1 MNSLYKSLM
10 GNRNVGFQGDN
21 RNQNT
26 ETAKS
31 IFSMLNGSS
40 NPYQL
45 LINIAAKNPILI
57 GFQEYIFYLIKNIM
71 DSADKSGKSYQD
83 MFYELAKQRGVDPDN
98 IINQLKF

>member
-10 GNRNVGFQGDN
+10 GNRQSVNSSG
-21 RNQNT
+21 NQNA

-45 LINIAAKNPILI
+45 LINMAAKNPM
-57 GFQEYIFYLIKNIM
+57 IKNIM

-83 MFYELAKQRGVDPDN
+83 MFYELAKQKGVDPN
-98 IINQLKF
+98 SIINQLKF